1 VEEWGDGEL
10 ELAGVRVAMAV
21 AFRGVGVE
29 KKGKNASI
37 RFVGYL

>member
-1 VEEWGDGEL
+1 VEERGDSEL

-21 AFRGVGVE
+21 AFRGIGVE

-37 RFVGYL
+37 SFAGYM